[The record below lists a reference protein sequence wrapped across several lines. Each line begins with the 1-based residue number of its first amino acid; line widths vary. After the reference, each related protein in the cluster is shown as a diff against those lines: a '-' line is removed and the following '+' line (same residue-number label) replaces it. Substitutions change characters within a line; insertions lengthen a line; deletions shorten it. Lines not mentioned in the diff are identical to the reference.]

1 MNIGTLALAAFAAL
15 ALSLGGCSSMKKS
28 DGTEAPVSD
37 ATGAGAGAGG
47 VGAGGG
53 RWSGGALDDPSSPLS
68 KRVLF
73 FEYDSAELR
82 ADSMDVLRAHGSYL
96 AGNRGTNVTVEG
108 HCDERGSRE
117 YNLALGERR
126 AQSVKRYLEADGVSA
141 AQISIISYG
150 EERPADPGHD
160 ESAWAQNRRAVLVY

>member
-1 MNIGTLALAAFAAL
+1 MLNRTFALAAFAAL
-15 ALSLGGCSSMKKS
+15 ALALGGCSSMQKT
-28 DGTEAPVSD
+28 DGTEAPVTD
-37 ATGAGAGAGG
+37 ATGAGTGGAGAR
-47 VGAGGG
+47 GG
-53 RWSGGALDDPSSPLS
+53 RWSGGALDDPSSPLAN
-68 KRVLF
+68 RVLY

-82 ADSMDVLRAHGSYL
+82 PDSRDTVRAHGGYL

-108 HCDERGSRE
+108 HADERGSRE

-126 AQSVKRYLEADGVSA
+126 AQAVKRYLEAEGVSGG
-141 AQISIISYG
+141 QVSIISYG

>member
-1 MNIGTLALAAFAAL
+1 MNTRTLALAAFAAL
-15 ALSLGGCSSMKKS
+15 ALGLGGCSSMQKT
-28 DGTEAPVSD
+28 DGAEAPVSD
-37 ATGAGAGAGG
+37 ATGASGAG
-47 VGAGGG
+47 VSGG

-68 KRVLF
+68 KRVLY

-82 ADSMDVLRAHGSYL
+82 SDSMTVLRAHGSYL
-96 AGNRGTNVTVEG
+96 AGNRSTTITVEG

-126 AQSVKRYLEADGVSA
+126 AQAVKRYLEADGVSGG
-141 AQISIISYG
+141 QVSIISYG
-150 EERPADPGHD
+150 EERPADAGHD